1 MLLCLCHQQI
11 TWHDKLVLLPHSFLR
26 LVMCI
31 TLNQSDVP
39 SALTQV
45 YHRCLHLYTPALT
58 HHSLSSLS
66 PAVVTEEG
74 LTPPAHGG
82 HHARQH
88 IHTAVLQ
95 LGSGAPYTH
104 HSQLHLRTYRLSGS
118 QQVCEWALSSTAT
131 SSCPCFDGHLHSQ
144 KEAAG
149 WKDRDIR
156 TCSKCTPVTV
166 TAHSDWMQ
174 LAVLIIAAVYLL
186 RESHSTVQTTSLLT
200 HFTLTHTST
209 CTVCIY
215 VPF

>member
-88 IHTAVLQ
+88 IL
-95 LGSGAPYTH
+95 TH
-104 HSQLHLRTYRLSGS
+104 S
-118 QQVCEWALSSTAT
+118 
-131 SSCPCFDGHLHSQ
+131 
-144 KEAAG
+144 
-149 WKDRDIR
+149 
-156 TCSKCTPVTV
+156 CTPTGQRC
-166 TAHSDWMQ
+166 TIH
-174 LAVLIIAAVYLL
+174 
-186 RESHSTVQTTSLLT
+186 TSLT
-200 HFTLTHTST
+200 ATLTH
-209 CTVCIY
+209 
-215 VPF
+215 VPSLRKSKGMRVGALFYSHK

>member
-26 LVMCI
+26 LAMCI

-45 YHRCLHLYTPALT
+45 YHRCLYLYTPALT

-82 HHARQH
+82 HHAKQH
-88 IHTAVLQ
+88 IHTAVPQ
-95 LGSGAPYTH
+95 LASGAPYTH
-104 HSQLHLRTYRLSGS
+104 HSQ
-118 QQVCEWALSSTAT
+118 
-131 SSCPCFDGHLHSQ
+131 
-144 KEAAG
+144 EAAG
-149 WKDRDIR
+149 WKDRDIH
-156 TCSKCTPVTV
+156 TCSKCTPVAV

-200 HFTLTHTST
+200 RFTLTHTST
-209 CTVCIY
+209 YTVCI
-215 VPF
+215 